1 MKSDLGYFYWRC
13 KVPDPVAKALQVLN
27 EALDLDPEAVT
38 RLVNLRVE
46 CNAGLAGHPTIQV
59 GAYHGVVKIGILG
72 LINGVV
78 GDSPTGV
85 IGAKGTIDRA
95 SGQFIKVRAFVDLR
109 EEKVDVI
116 A

>member
-1 MKSDLGYFYWRC
+1 MADA
-13 KVPDPVAKALQVLN
+13 VTKALQVLN
-27 EALDLDPEAVT
+27 EALLLDPEAVT

-46 CNAGLAGHPTIQV
+46 CNPGLVAHQTIQV
-59 GAYHGVVKIGILG
+59 GAYDGVAKVGVLG

-85 IGAKGTIDRA
+85 IGAKGRIDGA
-95 SGQFIKVRAFVDLR
+95 TGQFTEVRAFVDLR
-109 EEKVDVI
+109 IEKVDEI